1 VDWRNYPAD
10 LRDFDV
16 VIASDV
22 LYEKPYCDLVAAC
35 FARSLARDGL
45 GILTDPQRTLAAGF
59 PAAAE
64 RAGLRIVERSGIPV
78 EKEGRHQVIDLYELR
93 RMR

>member
-1 VDWRNYPAD
+1 
-10 LRDFDV
+10 
-16 VIASDV
+16 
-22 LYEKPYCDLVAAC
+22 
-35 FARSLARDGL
+35 
-45 GILTDPQRTLAAGF
+45 LAAGF